1 MKKSFAF
8 DYRIVFYTILAVFV
22 GVLAY
27 SSLKT
32 DKDIGMA
39 LLFGGW
45 FTLLVFGIIIHPKI
59 YIGDEDG
66 LSIYYLPFVK
76 EYFKWSEIKR
86 IKLKDSRITSRSSL
100 LDFLWKDYEIVPVKK
115 KDYKGSKYHSI
126 FHSSEIFKSPLA
138 VKMIKKYWDGNIE
151 DDSFLWLKKHLRKA
165 DTQHIKYDLTEV
177 KQKEKQAR
185 DRLREIVSQY
195 ENKAKAY
202 GKTIDASFT
211 YFIDENDFNSRP
223 KANYSYDAE
232 IFVEKDNDDEKSFYI
247 RIEFLFVSYGK
258 SKIKITENKKALA
271 DAEKQIIEAIE
282 K

>member
-1 MKKSFAF
+1 MKKSIAF
-8 DYRIVFYTILAVFV
+8 DYRILLYTILAVFV
-22 GVLAY
+22 GALAY
-27 SSLKT
+27 SSMKT
-32 DKDIGMA
+32 DEDIGMA
-39 LLFGGW
+39 LLFGG
-45 FTLLVFGIIIHPKI
+45 FTLLIVFGIIIHPKI
-59 YIGDEDG
+59 YIGDEEG

-76 EYFKWSEIKR
+76 EYFKWNEIKR
-86 IKLKDSRITSRSSL
+86 IKLKNTRISSRSIL
-100 LDFLWKDYEIVPVKK
+100 LDIIWKEYEIIPVKK
-115 KDYKGSKYHSI
+115 KLYKGSKYHSI

-165 DTQHIKYDLTEV
+165 DTQYEKYDLTPV
-177 KQKEKQAR
+177 KQKEKQVR
-185 DRLREIVSQY
+185 DSLKQVILQY
-195 ENKAKAY
+195 ENKAAAY

-211 YFIDENDFNSRP
+211 YFTDENDFNSRP

-258 SKIKITENKKALA
+258 SKIKITENKKAL
-271 DAEKQIIEAIE
+271 DEAEKQIIEAIE

>member
-1 MKKSFAF
+1 MKKRFAF
-8 DYRIVFYTILAVFV
+8 DYRILIYIILAVFV

-27 SSLKT
+27 SSAKT

-39 LLFGGW
+39 LLFGT
-45 FTLLVFGIIIHPKI
+45 FALVMVFGIIIHPKF
-59 YIGDEDG
+59 YIGDEEG

-76 EYFKWSEIKR
+76 EYFKWNEIKR

-100 LDFLWKDYEIVPVKK
+100 LDFLWKEYEIVPVKK
-115 KDYKGSKYHSI
+115 RNYKGSKYHSI
-126 FHSSEIFKSPLA
+126 FHSSEICKSPLA
-138 VKMIKKYWDGNIE
+138 VRMIKKYWDGNIE
-151 DDSFLWLKKHLRKA
+151 DDSFLWLKKLFSESDK
-165 DTQHIKYDLTEV
+165 KKVEYDLTEV

-185 DRLREIVSQY
+185 DSLKQVVSQY
-195 ENKAKAY
+195 ESKAAAY

-211 YFIDENDFNSRP
+211 YFTDENDFDSRP
-223 KANYSYDAE
+223 KVNYSYDAE

-258 SKIKITENKKALA
+258 RKIKITENKKALIE
-271 DAEKQIIEAIE
+271 AEKHINEAIE